1 MRKTPV
7 AIALALAAAL
17 LLSMGALQTQA
28 EEPPLTGQMTKF
40 RWLEEPATPPVSV
53 FQGPDGQ
60 AMTLA
65 DLKGKVLLVN
75 FWATWCAPCVAE
87 MPELNRLQKEAGS
100 DRFQVLAISQDR
112 EGAAVARPFLEK
124 HGLDALALYTDPSL
138 GLGRALKL
146 QGLPTTLILDA
157 QGRELGR
164 LVGMADWAGKD
175 ARALIDWV
183 LAQQPGG
190 LPKQDRADA
199 GKTGQPG

>member
-28 EEPPLTGQMTKF
+28 EEPPLAGQMTKF
-40 RWLEEPATPPVSV
+40 RWLEEPTTPPVSV
-53 FQGPDGQ
+53 FQGPDGK

-112 EGAAVARPFLEK
+112 EGAGVARPFLEQ

-146 QGLPTTLILDA
+146 KGLPTTLILDA

-183 LAQQPGG
+183 LAQQRDG
-190 LPKQDRADA
+190 LPKLDRAGA
-199 GKTGQPG
+199 EETGRPG